1 MTIACGFSRFLNTRV
16 HSSTNRVL
24 SLWFASCPC
33 SSASASAFA
42 SEPPE
47 IAAGPETVREGRAE
61 IFADKSN
68 SVFFNKAQVNN
79 RDLSIA
85 VLRWFILKRQEEHD
99 IQLKAGRRA
108 EIPPEQHADGL
119 DPATTGSEDTALRK
133 ESSLKAPKV
142 LEALAASGLRA
153 IRYAL
158 EVDGIGEVIALDNN
172 EVAIESCK
180 RNIYHNGILA
190 SSKVVPHLADARIY
204 MLTHPKEFDVVDLD
218 PYGSPA
224 AFLDSA
230 VQCVADGGIL
240 MCSAT
245 DMAVLAG
252 GNAEVCFSKYGSYPV
267 RGKYRHEMAL
277 RILLACIESHAI
289 RHKRYI
295 VPVISVHMDF
305 YIRVFVR
312 IFTSASTVKSSPLKF
327 SHVYQCVGC
336 NSFHLQNV
344 GRINSKDKRNIPLPN
359 FCPIVPQECSECGG
373 KFVMGG
379 PIWSDPIHDRDWA
392 ASILSNIRATSGL
405 YQAYAKISAIL
416 TSVSEELPNAPLFVS
431 LHSICATLK
440 CTNPTMVMFH
450 SAIRN
455 AGYEISGSHADP
467 LALKTDAPMSV
478 IWDIMRCWVKLHPVK
493 SQPENLPGSRILSQE
508 PQLQAS
514 FSQATGG
521 LVARKS
527 PRFLPNPEKHWG
539 PKMKAGR
546 PLKILPIDKL

>member
-1 MTIACGFSRFLNTRV
+1 MAHSRGGPASPNPPPPARPAPADAASTPPVIQEAHFSGAPSTRV

-33 SSASASAFA
+33 SSSSASA

-47 IAAGPETVREGRAE
+47 IAAAPETVREGRAE

-85 VLRWFILKRQEEHD
+85 VLRWFISKRQEEHD
-99 IQLKAGRRA
+99 TQLKGRRA

-119 DPATTGSEDTALRK
+119 DPATTGSEDTALRE

-305 YIRVFVR
+305 YIR
-312 IFTSASTVKSSPLKF
+312 
-327 SHVYQCVGC
+327 
-336 NSFHLQNV
+336 
-344 GRINSKDKRNIPLPN
+344 DKRNIPLPN
-359 FCPIVPQECSECGG
+359 FCPTVPQECSECGG
-373 KFVMGG
+373 RKVYRLVNFNAFNTELFKKEA
-379 PIWSDPIHDRDWA
+379 DR
-392 ASILSNIRATSGL
+392 I
-405 YQAYAKISAIL
+405 
-416 TSVSEELPNAPLFVS
+416 E
-431 LHSICATLK
+431 
-440 CTNPTMVMFH
+440 
-450 SAIRN
+450 AIRGCAYILIHYLN
-455 AGYEISGSHADP
+455 GSGF
-467 LALKTDAPMSV
+467 V
-478 IWDIMRCWVKLHPVK
+478 
-493 SQPENLPGSRILSQE
+493 
-508 PQLQAS
+508 
-514 FSQATGG
+514 
-521 LVARKS
+521 
-527 PRFLPNPEKHWG
+527 
-539 PKMKAGR
+539 
-546 PLKILPIDKL
+546 